1 MIEQLIISENVAGNL
16 KFSQILKFSKNF
28 TENFSNLYQ
37 LISINPKRMMKS
49 FSLENLV
56 KINGNIWANVTK
68 LKAHFWIAENNG
80 DFRNQYSKFSV
91 K

>member
-1 MIEQLIISENVAGNL
+1 MIEQLIISENVVGNL
-16 KFSQILKFSKNF
+16 KCSKILKFSTNF
-28 TENFSNLYQ
+28 TESVSNFYR
-37 LISINPKRMMKS
+37 LISINSKRMMKS